1 MLALLSVLLATIT
14 NGELVGPV
22 TITENGQK
30 VTRYVVSTYSPLAST
45 NGSAIMLQHNSN
57 VQIANTSTATYSPN
71 IFQQYMLKG
80 KTVTF
85 TVDLS
90 QVDCSCNAAAYFVTM
105 PGYGG
110 NYYCDANDVNGEWC
124 WELDV
129 MEANKYVTAATPH
142 ECYQEPGGYISSCD
156 RGGCGTNSHN
166 VDGNGMGPGS
176 QYKINTNM
184 PFKQAMQLTGSSI
197 TVTMTQGSNTF
208 SYQVCSNNGGYVSK
222 MNDALDYGMVFVFSY
237 WGSTYSTMQW
247 LDGMTGCSPFSVCS
261 NGGYVSNMNQAL
273 DYGMVL
279 VFSYWGSTYSTMQWL
294 DGMTGC
300 SGDCAGTGLATF
312 SNIIIG

>member
-1 MLALLSVLLATIT
+1 MLALLSILFATLT

-30 VTRYVVSTYSPLAST
+30 VTRYVVSTYSPIASV
-45 NGSAIMLQHNSN
+45 NGSSIMLQHNSQ
-57 VQIANTSTATYSPN
+57 VQIANTSASSYSPN
-71 IFQQYMLKG
+71 IFQQYKLKG

-90 QVDCSCNAAAYFVTM
+90 QVECSCNAAAYFVTM
-105 PGYGG
+105 PGIGSNGQYNPGKGG
-110 NYYCDANDVNGEWC
+110 DYYCDANDVNGEWC

-156 RGGCGTNSHN
+156 RGGCGTNAHN

-176 QYKINTNM
+176 NYKIDTTK
-184 PFKQAMQLTGSSI
+184 PFQQAMQLTGSSI
-197 TVTMTQGSNTF
+197 QVTMTQGSSTF
-208 SYQVCSNNGGYVSK
+208 SFQVCSNNGGYVSK
-222 MNDALDYGMVFVFSY
+222 MND
-237 WGSTYSTMQW
+237 
-247 LDGMTGCSPFSVCS
+247 
-261 NGGYVSNMNQAL
+261 AL

-294 DGMTGC
+294 DGNTGC
-300 SGDCAGTGLATF
+300 SGDCPGTGLAIF
-312 SNIIIG
+312 SDINIS